1 MILRACFDRLG
12 GRNVGRK
19 VDAKYN
25 LGSWLRA
32 SVFMGTLGDRIF
44 TRVLFPQ
51 GGPSIGVYCGRYG
64 KSHFPILLCIQIKEP
79 YWLACHIIVLGPA
92 TDNHSLSSPQ
102 RPAFHTSVYCS
113 IR

>member
-44 TRVLFPQ
+44 TRVR
-51 GGPSIGVYCGRYG
+51 S
-64 KSHFPILLCIQIKEP
+64 EE
-79 YWLACHIIVLGPA
+79 
-92 TDNHSLSSPQ
+92 
-102 RPAFHTSVYCS
+102 HTSELQS
-113 IR
+113 RP